1 MSKDKEDEYRDYALT
16 SIELAKRQPEGANQS
31 RLLLLA
37 DAWLDL
43 AERTA
48 ERAKAR
54 LLKVYRR
61 READEAERISK
72 GSDL

>member
-16 SIELAKRQPEGANQS
+16 SIELAKRQPEGANKS

-48 ERAKAR
+48 ERAKSR
-54 LLKVYRR
+54 LLTVYRR
-61 READEAERISK
+61 RVAEEAERTPK
-72 GSDL
+72 GPDL